1 MYTLLRCCIRASLVF
16 DRSYLSLLL
25 TSRRTASFGDK
36 MNDPGVFI
44 EAISELLPR
53 FFLRVCL
60 RVVFELWCF
69 TGTWILQILDP
80 GDKAF

>member
-1 MYTLLRCCIRASLVF
+1 
-16 DRSYLSLLL
+16 
-25 TSRRTASFGDK
+25 

-69 TGTWILQILDP
+69 TGTWILQIFDP